1 MPAGYNRSR
10 VLWDQTNRSSH
21 SKFTSWIVAW
31 MRAILYELQPIRFS
45 EIDWK
50 FFTRTLN
57 RASQAVWYCFKSVP
71 TVFRILIL
79 FLRKRTL
86 LVAGIAIYAL
96 FVRWIHDT
104 IEAGPIVLM
113 ITSLALIFTIGLSDN
128 DGNEKRLSAY
138 SVFNR
143 GFERLLGSVD
153 AESLLAQHVGMGP
166 GAVLPV
172 VPQQQQQQQEVPPP
186 VARENPQ
193 PNAPNQEQEPPNN
206 NQQRNNRARKSGKKA
221 RRRNIEQRREVQ
233 RQRDAA
239 MALGIQGN
247 ETQEEM
253 MAIQRLI
260 EEQIENNN
268 D

>member
-10 VLWDQTNRSSH
+10 VLWDQTIRSRH
-21 SKFTSWIVAW
+21 TKFTSWIVAW
-31 MRAILYELQPIRFS
+31 MRAILYEVQPIRFS
-45 EIDWK
+45 ETDWK

-86 LVAGIAIYAL
+86 LVAGIAIYGL

-128 DGNEKRLSAY
+128 DGNEERLSAY

-166 GAVLPV
+166 GAALPV
-172 VPQQQQQQQEVPPP
+172 VPQQQQQQQEMPPP